1 MKKLIILLFLPLLIV
16 SCYSRG
22 NKSSAGDYSSPPPH
36 KLDKETELSNQKQ
49 LAIASV
55 RRGNFQQ
62 AIKDIAPAEEIDDK
76 DPEVYLIKGVIYYGL
91 KDNKTAEENYLY
103 SLKLDSD
110 YTEAHYNLCGLY
122 LVEDKLDQAI
132 TECSFA
138 ASDPLYRARASA
150 LTNLG
155 IAYFRK
161 GDVNKAK
168 QYYDKALE
176 INPAYVYTHNE
187 IGKLFMS
194 IGKEEDAILEF
205 KQAISGFPEYDEAHY
220 NLGVVYLKQQNNL
233 LACHQFNK
241 VVELTPN
248 SQLGLNSKKYLNTVC
263 YNQYTN

>member
-1 MKKLIILLFLPLLIV
+1 MSQAPV
-16 SCYSRG
+16 Q
-22 NKSSAGDYSSPPPH
+22 
-36 KLDKETELSNQKQ
+36 KLDKDTELSNQKQ
-49 LAIASV
+49 LAVASV

-62 AIKDIAPAEEIDDK
+62 AIIDIARAEEINDK
-76 DPEVYLIKGVIYYGL
+76 DPEVYLIKGVIYFGL
-91 KDNKTAEENYLY
+91 KDNAMAEQNYLQA
-103 SLKLDSD
+103 LKIDNE

-132 TECSFA
+132 TQCSHA
-138 ASDPLYRARASA
+138 ASDPLYRARAAA

-187 IGKLFMS
+187 IGKLYMS
-194 IGKEEDAILEF
+194 IGREDDAVLQF
-205 KQAISGFPEYDEAHY
+205 KQAISGYPEYDEAHY
-220 NLGVVYLKQQNNL
+220 NLGVVYLKQGNNL

-241 VVELTPN
+241 VVELVPN
-248 SQLGLNSKKYLNTVC
+248 SELGLNSKKYLNTVC
-263 YNQYTN
+263 YNQYLN

>member
-1 MKKLIILLFLPLLIV
+1 MKKLLIILFLSILTV
-16 SCYSRG
+16 SCYTATKRG
-22 NKSSAGDYSSPPPH
+22 SSGDGQTK

-62 AIKDIAPAEEIDDK
+62 ALKDIEPAEEIDDK
-76 DPEVYLIKGVIYYGL
+76 DPEVYLIKGVIFYGL
-91 KDNKTAEENYLY
+91 KDNALAEKNYRLA
-103 SLKLDSD
+103 LKYNKD

-122 LVEDKLDQAI
+122 LVENRLDDAI
-132 TECSFA
+132 KECSYA
-138 ASDPLYRARASA
+138 SSDPLYRARASA

-187 IGKLFMS
+187 IGKLYMS
-194 IGKEEDAILEF
+194 IGNESEAIQQF
-205 KQAISGFPEYDEAHY
+205 KQAISGFPEYDEAHF
-220 NLGVVYLKQQNNL
+220 NLGIVYLKQGNNV
-233 LACHQFNK
+233 LACHQFNR

-248 SQLGLNSKKYLNTVC
+248 SQMGIDSRKYLNTVC
-263 YNQYTN
+263 YNQYAN